1 MKHRIHKNNLIVLAP
16 TCTCSCSLFGPY
28 FPVPKPSL
36 HRPPHPFSTCPLPF
50 TTIPPTPPSLL
61 PSPPF
66 LSQLPPS
73 PPLLHNS
80 LPSSSSS
87 LLPTIISD
95 NGTGEER
102 VQHKILLCGEPTQ
115 KVSTRLFTDLM
126 LFHSLCPRPPAL
138 S

>member
-1 MKHRIHKNNLIVLAP
+1 MKHRIHKNNLVVLAP

-36 HRPPHPFSTCPLPF
+36 HRPPPPFSTCPLPF
-50 TTIPPTPPSLL
+50 TTIPPVSTL
-61 PSPPF
+61 PPPF
-66 LSQLPPS
+66 TILPLPITTISTSPSQF
-73 PPLLHNS
+73 PPLI
-80 LPSSSSS
+80 SSS
-87 LLPTIISD
+87 LLPTVISD

-102 VQHKILLCGEPTQ
+102 VQRKILLCGEPTQ

-126 LFHSLCPRPPAL
+126 LFHSLSPKPPPL